1 MRDIKVD
8 PVTPREIVRAACIA
22 VTGAPIASSALL
34 EDVSIDSLQRV
45 EIGVEIETRI
55 GRALPKDE
63 ERSWETVADI
73 EKSVAALLCP
83 RCGDTLRERRS
94 YCTDGTTS
102 VGLYCYGCENDDLT
116 RLARIVGK

>member
-1 MRDIKVD
+1 M
-8 PVTPREIVRAACIA
+8 TPRDIVRAACVA
-22 VTGAPIASSALL
+22 VTGAPIASAALL
-34 EDVSIDSLQRV
+34 EDVSIDSLRRV

-55 GRALPKDE
+55 GRTLPKDE

-73 EKSVAALLCP
+73 EKSVAALVCP

-102 VGLYCYGCENDDLT
+102 VGLYCYGCENDDLI
-116 RLARIVGK
+116 RLARSVGK